1 MPTYTI
7 VTAEHKKDL
16 QLDHGEFKVYSLI
29 LQGEDKPVELKQKA
43 ASPPPAQG
51 MRLDGTIEDGPYG
64 KVFKKEFQARGGFG
78 GAPDPKR
85 EARIVRQHSQ
95 EMAIYWFEVLKRHDM
110 LTPEQQ
116 AKGARYVIDLADFF
130 QADAMKDR
138 A

>member
-43 ASPPPAQG
+43 ASAPPAQG
-51 MRLDGTIEDGPYG
+51 QRIDGTIEDGPYG
-64 KVFKKEFQARGGFG
+64 KVFKKEFAPRTGGGGKSPKESAQIARMNAQTQALKYWELKHT
-78 GAPDPKR
+78 ADPSFVI
-85 EARIVRQHSQ
+85 ASWGDFTRIV
-95 EMAIYWFEVLKRHDM
+95 
-110 LTPEQQ
+110 
-116 AKGARYVIDLADFF
+116 DLFYGDVKA
-130 QADAMKDR
+130 AGDA